1 MWIYLLLY
9 VGALDDSEISLRP
22 TDALGLENF
31 DSIIDSEY
39 YCDGHCDFETRY
51 RRLFRNVKLEVANCD
66 IKLVVIVKAN
76 KETSVAFCDTL
87 EKNKWSQIAT
97 TLKRLRFLSTPNRF
111 FMKEIIIPNEVITNK
126 IYFIRNQKVM
136 LDRDLALLYA
146 VETKKIN
153 QQVKRNISRFPE
165 NFMFQLDETEY
176 ENLKSQIVTSS
187 WGGTRKSP
195 YVFTEHGILQ
205 LANVLRS
212 ERATQVSIKIIEIFV
227 SLRELLTDR
236 LNVKLELEQ
245 IKKKLVNHDK
255 NIELVFS
262 YLDELIEKREDKTER
277 TKIGYKN

>member
-1 MWIYLLLY
+1 
-9 VGALDDSEISLRP
+9 
-22 TDALGLENF
+22 
-31 DSIIDSEY
+31 
-39 YCDGHCDFETRY
+39 
-51 RRLFRNVKLEVANCD
+51 
-66 IKLVVIVKAN
+66 
-76 KETSVAFCDTL
+76 
-87 EKNKWSQIAT
+87 
-97 TLKRLRFLSTPNRF
+97 
-111 FMKEIIIPNEVITNK
+111 
-126 IYFIRNQKVM
+126 M
-136 LDRDLALLYA
+136 LDRDLALLYE

-187 WGGTRKSP
+187 WGGTRKLP

-236 LNVKLELEQ
+236 LNAKLELEQ

-262 YLDELIEKREDKTER
+262 YLDELIEKREEKTER